1 MNIVLLHGIFDT
13 ARIFKRMI
21 PMLEA
26 EGHRCFAPDM
36 RPADARHGIHDLA
49 CFVERYIGE
58 QLAPDE
64 SFALIGFS
72 MGGVIARQYMQVLG
86 GAARVTAFF
95 PISCPHAGSW
105 WSYTYF
111 GQGARDMRP
120 ASALLANLQATES
133 CLHGMPIH
141 NYWTSLD
148 VVIFPATN
156 CRWARADSEMDAR
169 ALLHRW
175 MPQHP
180 VVCQDIV
187 RRLAV
192 LADDTRDGARTMPLE
207 SVS

>member
-21 PMLEA
+21 SVLEA

-36 RPADARHGIHDLA
+36 RPADARHGIPDLA
-49 CFVERYIGE
+49 CFVERYIAE

-72 MGGVIARQYMQVLG
+72 MGGVIARQYMQTLG

-95 PISCPHAGSW
+95 PISCPHAGSY

-133 CLHGMPIH
+133 CLLGMPIH

-148 VVIFPATN
+148 LVIFPATN

-169 ALLHRW
+169 VWLHRW

-180 VVCQDIV
+180 VVCQDIAH
-187 RRLAV
+187 RLAV
-192 LADDTRDGARTMPLE
+192 LAESATDAAHTM
-207 SVS
+207 SQGSA

>member
-21 PMLEA
+21 AALEA

-64 SFALIGFS
+64 AFALIGFS

-86 GAARVTAFF
+86 GAARVRAFF

-105 WSYTYF
+105 WAYTYF

-120 ASALLANLQATES
+120 ASALLAHLQASES
-133 CLHGMPIH
+133 CLEGMPIH
-141 NYWTSLD
+141 NYWTALD
-148 VVIFPATN
+148 VVIFPATH
-156 CRWARADSEMDAR
+156 CRWARADSEMDVR

-187 RRLAV
+187 RRLAA
-192 LADDTRDGARTMPLE
+192 LADDRRDSVRTMPQE
-207 SVS
+207 SGS